1 MHVTQRALGALTISL
16 LTATALAACGSDKDG
31 TTPSSTSSSSSSSST
46 TTEAELP
53 KAAELFDKARTTALA
68 AQSTHITGSV
78 DDDGKP
84 MTIDLAG
91 TTDGSNQSLE
101 LGVGKGEKATI
112 LTVGGKY
119 YLLGNDEFWT
129 SQISADAAKL
139 LGGKY
144 VRMPAAEA
152 KEFGDLTIKSLLTEL
167 FGDKEMKTALAS
179 PDSKVAKATYDGAAA
194 YSITDK
200 TGKDNGELV
209 VSADGK
215 ATIFKL
221 VGPDDDTGTLE
232 FSEWDKVAKVAAPD
246 PSKVINL
253 PK

>member
-1 MHVTQRALGALTISL
+1 MHAIHRTLGVLTIPL
-16 LTATALAACGSDKDG
+16 LAATALAGCGSDKPD
-31 TTPSSTSSSSSSSST
+31 PATSSSSPSSSST
-46 TTEAELP
+46 TTEAKP
-53 KAAELFDKARTTALA
+53 PTAAELFDQARKTALA
-68 AQSTHITGSV
+68 ADSTHITGSV
-78 DDDGKP
+78 TDDGKP

-101 LGVGKGEKATI
+101 LGVGKGAKATI

-129 SQISADAAKL
+129 TQISKDAAKL
-139 LGGKY
+139 LAGKY
-144 VRMPAAEA
+144 VRMPATEA
-152 KEFGDLTIKSLLTEL
+152 KDFGDLTIKSLLTEL
-167 FGDKEMKTALAS
+167 FGDKEMKAALAA
-179 PDSKVAKATYDGAAA
+179 PDSKVTKATYDGAAA

-200 TGKDNGELV
+200 SGKDNGELL

-215 ATIFKL
+215 ATIYKI

-232 FSEWDKVAKVAAPD
+232 FSEWNTVAKVAAPD
-246 PSKVINL
+246 PDKVINL